1 MLMEVDGRSH
11 GRIKSWRKLTEGPA
25 DARKLDRRCRRHTKV
40 DGSSEGSAD
49 AQKLMDSTSDT
60 R

>member
-11 GRIKSWRKLTEGPA
+11 GRTKSWRKLTEGPA
-25 DARKLDRRCRRHTKV
+25 DAQKV

-49 AQKLMDSTSDT
+49 APKLTDGTSEV